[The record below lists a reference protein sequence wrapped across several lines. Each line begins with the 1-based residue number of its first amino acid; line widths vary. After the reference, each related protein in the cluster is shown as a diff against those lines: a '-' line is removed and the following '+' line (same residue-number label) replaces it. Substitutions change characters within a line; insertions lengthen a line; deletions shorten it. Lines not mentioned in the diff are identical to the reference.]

1 MVFTLFSSSTEYGI
15 FFNFRDVLKHY
26 FCIFSPLITI
36 SYTPSSLPS
45 FHTCTHS
52 HAHKATVMSVNWNQ
66 NGNWLLTASRDHLIK
81 VYDIR
86 AMKEMYT
93 LKGHKKDVN
102 SKGNGDA
109 SFDNQFFISKTVWSC
124 SQTLFWVWNWTTW
137 YISFPGFQYLIYSFQ
152 YTNMEGEGD
161 IVMSGKHK
169 HGGGRAWEILWCQVN
184 TRFTHREETFVN

>member
-1 MVFTLFSSSTEYGI
+1 
-15 FFNFRDVLKHY
+15 
-26 FCIFSPLITI
+26 
-36 SYTPSSLPS
+36 
-45 FHTCTHS
+45 
-52 HAHKATVMSVNWNQ
+52 MSVNWNQ

-169 HGGGRAWEILWCQVN
+169 HGGGGEILWCQVN
-184 TRFTHREETFVN
+184 TNMEGESLGDIVMSGKHKVHTQEGNFWELWKVRFSWKKAFTKC

>member
-1 MVFTLFSSSTEYGI
+1 MDFILFSSSTEYGI
-15 FFNFRDVLKHY
+15 FFHFRDVLKHY

-36 SYTPSSLPS
+36 SYTPSFSPSL

-152 YTNMEGEGD
+152 YTNMEGEGLGD

-169 HGGGRAWEILWCQVN
+169 HGGGGRYCDV
-184 TRFTHREETFVN
+184 R